1 MSFFKEPKNVLD
13 LFTYDLTT
21 FFYEDY
27 NEINSEEIL
36 DTVLIDYEKTLP
48 WKELEVFNRVVFR
61 VFIEKSNV
69 TGTNHINVTCF
80 ADDGYAKEDLVKIIE
95 KITRIAGIDDN
106 RKGFWSD
113 SDDENYENG
122 FIDRMWTLGKN
133 DNIYSL
139 RLTYDPEQGPQ
150 FSILFFTNLLKN
162 LGKL

>member
-69 TGTNHINVTCF
+69 TGTNHINVTFF
-80 ADDGYAKEDLVKIIE
+80 ADDGYAKEDLEKIIE

-113 SDDENYENG
+113 SDAENYENG

-139 RLTYDPEQGPQ
+139 RLTYDPGHGPQ
-150 FSILFFTNLLKN
+150 LSILFFTNLLKN

>member
-61 VFIEKSNV
+61 VFIEKTNV
-69 TGTNHINVTCF
+69 TGTNHINVTFF
-80 ADDGYAKEDLVKIIE
+80 ADDGYAKEDLEKIIE

-113 SDDENYENG
+113 SDAENYENG

-139 RLTYDPEQGPQ
+139 RLTYDPDQGPQ
-150 FSILFFTNLLKN
+150 LSILFFTNLLKN